1 MKNLLYKEKKMKKKW
16 IAAVLC
22 FSVLTTL
29 TGPFVKA
36 DDTVQEES
44 ILEKYEHQHRD
55 IGEAV
60 YREAAFA
67 FAGGDGSES
76 SPYEISSAEELQYL
90 AELLAEDALSA
101 YRGKYYILTADISLN
116 DVSNYE
122 NWGEQRP
129 SYDWKP
135 IGTKAAFTGVFDGN
149 GHTIS
154 GLYLNRDIEENNTDA
169 SVDYCGLFADVYQGT
184 IKNLN
189 LTNVYIEVS
198 GDSSRVGGIAGMASK
213 TQILDC
219 TVDGTLMGYDG
230 YYGGIAGSAS
240 GTISGC
246 EFSGSESAAKNLQ
259 NSQSGQAYV
268 GGIAGDF
275 SSAVVGTGDE
285 SADDFE
291 GIINCVNK
299 GTIEIENGYQSA
311 LAAGG
316 IAGLNS
322 ARITG
327 CTNEGTVEAKAA
339 AEDREELGTAALS
352 IGGIAGSFVVAVLG
366 EDGVLSGCENTG
378 TVMSDSA
385 NTGGIVGTVDLAD
398 PRYAVT
404 IENCKNTGKVFSAN
418 HYYAGIAA
426 DIGVKAD
433 NTLMIAGCTNETDF
447 TEGEGA
453 GIVYELVM
461 QKGNMLLSGNVN
473 HGTITS
479 SGQNAAGIL
488 CYTANMGDDWQ
499 LNIEDCENTADISS
513 EGNVGGIA
521 GFTAYYKTDEAGS
534 SFNIQ
539 NCKNSGNLSSTTTNG
554 YIGGILAVDG
564 FMQTQTTIDS
574 CENSG
579 TISFTKSW
587 VMQENELKTEND
599 DGEKEDA
606 SLFTLSVMGGGIV
619 GRIGEAVMLS
629 VDADKPGGQEINK
642 KDALVRISNC
652 VNTGALS
659 YEEPQKGD
667 GVTEEDLQKA
677 AETYW
682 KASMGGILGDCSC
695 TNGYSVNFENCTYN
709 TERGIGNT
717 ELPDIE

>member
-1 MKNLLYKEKKMKKKW
+1 M
-16 IAAVLC
+16 
-22 FSVLTTL
+22 
-29 TGPFVKA
+29 
-36 DDTVQEES
+36 
-44 ILEKYEHQHRD
+44 
-55 IGEAV
+55 
-60 YREAAFA
+60 
-67 FAGGDGSES
+67 
-76 SPYEISSAEELQYL
+76 
-90 AELLAEDALSA
+90 
-101 YRGKYYILTADISLN
+101 
-116 DVSNYE
+116 
-122 NWGEQRP
+122 
-129 SYDWKP
+129 
-135 IGTKAAFTGVFDGN
+135 
-149 GHTIS
+149 
-154 GLYLNRDIEENNTDA
+154 
-169 SVDYCGLFADVYQGT
+169 
-184 IKNLN
+184 
-189 LTNVYIEVS
+189 
-198 GDSSRVGGIAGMASK
+198 
-213 TQILDC
+213 
-219 TVDGTLMGYDG
+219 
-230 YYGGIAGSAS
+230 
-240 GTISGC
+240 
-246 EFSGSESAAKNLQ
+246 
-259 NSQSGQAYV
+259 
-268 GGIAGDF
+268 
-275 SSAVVGTGDE
+275 
-285 SADDFE
+285 
-291 GIINCVNK
+291 
-299 GTIEIENGYQSA
+299 
-311 LAAGG
+311 
-316 IAGLNS
+316 
-322 ARITG
+322 
-327 CTNEGTVEAKAA
+327 EAKAA

-398 PRYAVT
+398 PIYAVT

-433 NTLMIAGCTNETDF
+433 NTLTIAGCTNETDF

-629 VDADKPGGQEINK
+629 VDADKPDGQEINK

>member
-1 MKNLLYKEKKMKKKW
+1 M
-16 IAAVLC
+16 AA
-22 FSVLTTL
+22 
-29 TGPFVKA
+29 
-36 DDTVQEES
+36 
-44 ILEKYEHQHRD
+44 
-55 IGEAV
+55 
-60 YREAAFA
+60 
-67 FAGGDGSES
+67 
-76 SPYEISSAEELQYL
+76 
-90 AELLAEDALSA
+90 ALSA
-101 YRGKYYILTADISLN
+101 EFGRRKSD
-116 DVSNYE
+116 
-122 NWGEQRP
+122 P
-129 SYDWKP
+129 
-135 IGTKAAFTGVFDGN
+135 AAFT
-149 GHTIS
+149 
-154 GLYLNRDIEENNTDA
+154 EEQL
-169 SVDYCGLFADVYQGT
+169 S
-184 IKNLN
+184 
-189 LTNVYIEVS
+189 
-198 GDSSRVGGIAGMASK
+198 AGAYDKMA
-213 TQILDC
+213 
-219 TVDGTLMGYDG
+219 
-230 YYGGIAGSAS
+230 
-240 GTISGC
+240 
-246 EFSGSESAAKNLQ
+246 
-259 NSQSGQAYV
+259 V

-316 IAGLNS
+316 IAGSNS

-385 NTGGIVGTVDLAD
+385 NTGGIVGTVDLSD

-433 NTLMIAGCTNETDF
+433 NTLTIAGCTNETDF

-539 NCKNSGNLSSTTTNG
+539 NCKNSGNLFHD
-554 YIGGILAVDG
+554 YEWLYRRY
-564 FMQTQTTIDS
+564 S
-574 CENSG
+574 CSG
-579 TISFTKSW
+579 WFYADADNHRQLREQW
-587 VMQENELKTEND
+587 ND
-599 DGEKEDA
+599 FLHE
-606 SLFTLSVMGGGIV
+606 VMGHAG
-619 GRIGEAVMLS
+619 
-629 VDADKPGGQEINK
+629 K
-642 KDALVRISNC
+642 
-652 VNTGALS
+652 
-659 YEEPQKGD
+659 
-667 GVTEEDLQKA
+667 
-677 AETYW
+677 
-682 KASMGGILGDCSC
+682 
-695 TNGYSVNFENCTYN
+695 
-709 TERGIGNT
+709 
-717 ELPDIE
+717 

>member
-1 MKNLLYKEKKMKKKW
+1 MPYKEKKMKKTW
-16 IAAVLC
+16 ITAVLC
-22 FSVLTTL
+22 LSVLTTM
-29 TGPFVKA
+29 TGTFVKA

-44 ILEKYEHQHRD
+44 ILEKYEHQHREV
-55 IGEAV
+55 GEAV
-60 YREAAFA
+60 YREAASA
-67 FAGGDGSES
+67 FSGGDGSES
-76 SPYEISSAEELQYL
+76 APYEISSAEELQYL
-90 AELLAEDALSA
+90 ANLLAEDALSD
-101 YRGKYYILTADISLN
+101 YRGKHYILTADISLN
-116 DVSNYE
+116 DVSGYE
-122 NWGEQRP
+122 NWGEERP
-129 SYDWKP
+129 AYDWKP

-149 GHTIS
+149 GHVIS
-154 GLYLNRDIEENNTDA
+154 GLYLNRDIEESNEEDSA
-169 SVDYCGLFADVYQGT
+169 DYGGLFAYVYQGT

-189 LTNVYIEVS
+189 LTEVYIEVS
-198 GDSSRVGGIAGMASK
+198 GERSRVGGIAGMASK
-213 TQILDC
+213 TQIFDC
-219 TVDGTLMGYDG
+219 TVDGKLIGYDG
-230 YYGGIAGSAS
+230 YYGGIAGNAS

-246 EFSGSESAAKNLQ
+246 TFAGTVSAAKDLQ
-259 NSQSGQAYV
+259 NGQNGQAYL

-275 SSAVVGTGDE
+275 SSAIVGTGDE
-285 SADDFE
+285 SADAFE
-291 GIINCVNK
+291 GITNCINK
-299 GTIEIENGYQSA
+299 GTIEIENGCQSA

-316 IAGLNS
+316 IAGTNS

-339 AEDREELGTAALS
+339 AEEREELGTSALS

-366 EDGVLSGCENTG
+366 EDGVIRDCENTG
-378 TVMSDSA
+378 TVVADSA
-385 NTGGIVGTVDLAD
+385 NTGGIVGTIDLAD

-426 DIGVKAD
+426 DAAVKAD
-433 NTLMIAGCTNETDF
+433 NTLTIANCTNEADF

-461 QKGNMLLSGNVN
+461 QKGKMLLSGNAN
-473 HGTITS
+473 HGKIFS

-499 LNIEDCENTADISS
+499 LDLENCENTADITS

-521 GFTAYYKTDEAGS
+521 GFTAYYKTDTAAT
-534 SFNIQ
+534 SFSIQ
-539 NCKNSGNLSSTTTNG
+539 NCKNSGNLSSSTTNG

-564 FMQTQTTIDS
+564 FMQTQTVIDG

-579 TISFTKSW
+579 KISFTDPW
-587 VMQENELKTEND
+587 VMGEPDLKTEND
-599 DGEKEDA
+599 EGEKEDA

-619 GRIGEAVMLS
+619 GRIGEAVLLS
-629 VDADKPGGQEINK
+629 VDADQPDGQEINK
-642 KDALVRISNC
+642 KDALVLISNC
-652 VNTGALS
+652 VNTGDLS
-659 YEEPQKGD
+659 YEEPKKGD
-667 GVTEEDLQKA
+667 GVTEEEFQKA

-695 TNGYSVNFENCTYN
+695 TNGYSVNFENCTYR

>member
-1 MKNLLYKEKKMKKKW
+1 M
-16 IAAVLC
+16 
-22 FSVLTTL
+22 
-29 TGPFVKA
+29 
-36 DDTVQEES
+36 
-44 ILEKYEHQHRD
+44 
-55 IGEAV
+55 
-60 YREAAFA
+60 
-67 FAGGDGSES
+67 
-76 SPYEISSAEELQYL
+76 
-90 AELLAEDALSA
+90 
-101 YRGKYYILTADISLN
+101 YIL
-116 DVSNYE
+116 
-122 NWGEQRP
+122 
-129 SYDWKP
+129 K
-135 IGTKAAFTGVFDGN
+135 
-149 GHTIS
+149 
-154 GLYLNRDIEENNTDA
+154 YL
-169 SVDYCGLFADVYQGT
+169 GT
-184 IKNLN
+184 IPEWVELP
-189 LTNVYIEVS
+189 
-198 GDSSRVGGIAGMASK
+198 GMASK

-219 TVDGTLMGYDG
+219 TVDGTLIGYDG

-246 EFSGSESAAKNLQ
+246 EFSGSVSAAKNLQ

-316 IAGLNS
+316 IAGSNS

-327 CTNEGTVEAKAA
+327 CTNEGIVEAKAA

-385 NTGGIVGTVDLAD
+385 NTGGIVGTVDLSD

-433 NTLMIAGCTNETDF
+433 NTLTIAGCTNETDF

-554 YIGGILAVDG
+554 YIGG
-564 FMQTQTTIDS
+564 DS
-574 CENSG
+574 CSG
-579 TISFTKSW
+579 MVLCRRRQPSTAARTVERFPSRSHGSCRKMSLRQKMTMAKK
-587 VMQENELKTEND
+587 KTQ
-599 DGEKEDA
+599 A
-606 SLFTLSVMGGGIV
+606 SLPCLLWAAESSAESVKQSCCLLM
-619 GRIGEAVMLS
+619 
-629 VDADKPGGQEINK
+629 
-642 KDALVRISNC
+642 RISRMGRKS
-652 VNTGALS
+652 TKKTRLS
-659 YEEPQKGD
+659 GSAT
-667 GVTEEDLQKA
+667 V
-677 AETYW
+677 
-682 KASMGGILGDCSC
+682 
-695 TNGYSVNFENCTYN
+695 
-709 TERGIGNT
+709 
-717 ELPDIE
+717 

>member
-1 MKNLLYKEKKMKKKW
+1 MKKKL
-16 IAAVLC
+16 ITALLC
-22 FSVLTTL
+22 ISILGTMQGYPVR
-29 TGPFVKA
+29 A
-36 DDTVQEES
+36 NDTAEEES
-44 ILEKYEHQHRD
+44 ILETYEHQHRE
-55 IGEAV
+55 IGEPV
-60 YREAAFA
+60 YREAASA
-67 FAGGDGSES
+67 FAGGDGSEA
-76 SPYEISSAEELQYL
+76 SPYEISSAEGLQYL
-90 AELLAEDALSA
+90 ADLLAEDALSD
-101 YRGKYYILTADISLN
+101 YRGKNYILTADISLN
-116 DVSNYE
+116 DVSDYE

-129 SYDWKP
+129 AYDWKP

-154 GLYLNRDIEENNTDA
+154 GLYLNRDIEEKNTDA
-169 SVDYCGLFADVYQGT
+169 SSDYCGLFADVYQGT

-219 TVDGTLMGYDG
+219 KVDGTLIGYDG

-246 EFSGSESAAKNLQ
+246 EFAGTVKAAKDMEN
-259 NSQSGQAYV
+259 GQAGQGYF

-291 GIINCVNK
+291 GITNCVNR
-299 GTIEIENGYQSA
+299 GTITVEKGYASA
-311 LAAGG
+311 RAAGG
-316 IAGLNS
+316 IAGSNS

-339 AEDREELGTAALS
+339 EDATEEKGTAALS

-366 EDGVLSGCENTG
+366 EDGVLSDCENIG
-378 TVMSDSA
+378 TVTSDSA
-385 NTGGIVGTVDLAD
+385 NAGGIVGTVDLAD

-426 DIGVKAD
+426 DVGVRAD
-433 NTLMIAGCTNETDF
+433 NTLTITGCTNEADF

-461 QKGNMLLSGNVN
+461 QKGKMLLSGNTN

-479 SGQNAAGIL
+479 SGRNAAGIL
-488 CYTANMGDDWQ
+488 CYTANMGEDWS

-521 GFTAYYKTDEAGS
+521 CFTSYYKMDGAES
-534 SFNIQ
+534 SFAIK
-539 NCKNSGNLSSTTTNG
+539 NCKNSGKLSSSTTNG

-564 FMQTQTTIDS
+564 FMQTQTEIDG

-579 TISFTKSW
+579 AISFTKSW

-599 DGEKEDA
+599 EGKKEDA

-619 GRIGEAVMLS
+619 GRIGEAVLLS
-629 VDADKPGGQEINK
+629 VDADKPDGQEINK
-642 KDALVRISNC
+642 KDALVTISNC
-652 VNTGALS
+652 VNTGDLS
-659 YEEPQKGD
+659 YEGPQKGD
-667 GVTEEDLQKA
+667 GVTEEDFQKA
-677 AETYW
+677 TEAYW

-695 TNGYSVNFENCTYN
+695 ANGYSVDFENCTYS